1 MRTAN
6 INSLATTNALLINS
20 GLGTKGAGVSLRAV
34 SSFNAGAAAAY
45 LKLYNLAR
53 PPVVG
58 TDIPV
63 MVIAMPANSN
73 PPNGGY
79 NDNDG
84 MEFNQG
90 LAIAITALPAD
101 TDTTAVAAGQVKVN
115 IAYL

>member
-6 INSLATTNALLINS
+6 INSLATTNALLVNT
-20 GLGTKGAGVSLRAV
+20 GLGTKGAGVSIRAI
-34 SSFNAGAAAAY
+34 SCFNAGAAAAY

-53 PPVVG
+53 APVVG
-58 TDIPV
+58 TDTPT

-73 PPNGGY
+73 GVGF
-79 NDNDG
+79 NDNDAI
-84 MEFNQG
+84 EFNQG

-101 TDTTAVAAGQVKVN
+101 TDTTAVAAGQVKAN